1 VGDVDVEVSV
11 RLCRFLARISQQFNF
26 TVDELIR
33 DQVRSD
39 GLRHSREVSGR
50 RCVLVHFSESGG
62 LRMQGNVDIVLRIY
76 VDKIIDLSGAKYLL
90 ATFQPCLSCPPQTS
104 IIIYFIRA
112 LKHSIPLGY
121 HPPTPASNASHPAP
135 SSIPDAQRPLAHS
148 TALL

>member
-1 VGDVDVEVSV
+1 MGDVDVEVSV

-39 GLRHSREVSGR
+39 GLRHSREVFGR

-62 LRMQGNVDIVLRIY
+62 LRMQGNVDTVLRICFDY
-76 VDKIIDLSGAKYLL
+76 IIDLSAKYLL
-90 ATFQPCLSCPPQTS
+90 ATFQPCLSCPPQPS

-112 LKHSIPLGY
+112 LKHLIPLGY
-121 HPPTPASNASHPAP
+121 HPATPASNASHPAP
-135 SSIPDAQRPLAHS
+135 SSTPDAQRPLAHS